1 MTAYNIKFEILHGGI
16 SVGKRIKSI
25 ETFNDPNQGVEV
37 FLLSTKAGGVGINL
51 ATAETVII
59 FDSDWNPQNDL
70 QATARAHR
78 IGQEKDVTV
87 YRLITSNTYEFEMF
101 DRASKKL
108 GLDKAVFSTGAFAAD
123 GQKEQSFNKAEKA
136 ELEMLLK
143 KGA

>member
-1 MTAYNIKFEILHGGI
+1 VA
-16 SVGKRIKSI
+16 KRNKSI
-25 ETFNDPNQGVEV
+25 ESFNDSAQGVEV

-78 IGQEKDVTV
+78 IGQQKDVTV
-87 YRLITSNTYEFEMF
+87 YRLLTNNTYESEMF

-108 GLDKAVFSTGAFAAD
+108 GLDKAVFSTGAFSAD
-123 GQKEQSFNKAEKA
+123 GVEKNTN
-136 ELEMLLK
+136 
-143 KGA
+143 